1 VSEPHT
7 RLIRDLL
14 ARCDGAAMVRHSR
27 VRPWASATFTGA
39 RHRIGLTV
47 APAVADWL
55 SEQLDTI
62 VFAIP
67 GHVVADIVLADSRL
81 ADGRMLL
88 EIEALTI
95 EAH

>member
-1 VSEPHT
+1 
-7 RLIRDLL
+7 
-14 ARCDGAAMVRHSR
+14 VRHSR
-27 VRPWASATFTGA
+27 VRPWASATFSGA
-39 RHRIGLTV
+39 RHRIGLTA

-55 SEQLDTI
+55 TEQLDMI
-62 VFAIP
+62 AFAIP
-67 GHVVADIVLADSRL
+67 GHIVADIVLTDSRL